1 MTDKSLLRDFIAE
14 TGEHLEDTERN
25 LMRLGKQPDDVEL
38 LNDIFRSIHTIKGSS
53 EYLGFQRIAGLS
65 HKLENLLDLMRREEV
80 TADSGVIE
88 LLISTNDRLGV
99 LLEELEQDQTE
110 RSAVDDLIERIESYC
125 GQPGAAPEAGAEAGA
140 ERYEDEYD
148 EELFGIFVEQLQ
160 EGLDR
165 LSHEAEQLRGGQ
177 DGRETLERCVEQLT
191 TLKSSANY
199 MGYDDLKARYE
210 QWSES
215 VEQACDR
222 LADGQG
228 LDLADFADSVMIGNI
243 NRIKALFPKVFD
255 LSEEKPAPEP
265 APPVQEEA
273 VPEPEPVAE
282 AAEPEIADTGLL
294 EDFIIE
300 TGEHLE
306 ETEQNLMLLEKKPDD
321 LTLLNEI
328 FRSIHTI
335 KGSSEYLGMR
345 RIAELSHSLENLLD
359 MLRRG
364 EAAVDADVIEL
375 LIAASDRISV
385 LMEQIEQDHSE
396 HEPIDDLLRRISDC
410 EVAKSTTETAKKAP
424 AETPTVSDGSG
435 TIYSE
440 AYDQELFAIFLNQ
453 LKSGLEQLRAAT
465 EKLREGAD
473 LDSVLAQFDQQ
484 LKLLRSS
491 ANYMEYDELKAV
503 YDGWLEDIAG
513 MRKAVEYESGVD
525 LVAYEGKMN
534 ANINKVIRFFPD
546 LPQPEPEPET
556 AGPEP
561 ETAGPEPETAEPE
574 PEEAEAVDLPEPV
587 AEDAVPP
594 DPEMETVQIDVP
606 ADVETETPA
615 EPIEASIEEPVEAA
629 PEVEA
634 IEQADDEPSTSE
646 FEQAFAKTDAV
657 DVDFNAIRLDQLDI
671 DQGAQMPAV
680 SADTGDDLDS
690 RLLSKL
696 ESAFDSHL
704 SGSRIK
710 EQVKLSV
717 DIERILLSDNLP
729 TRPRQ
734 EVDDQALELTRQK
747 DDGEGV
753 ESLLFSGMETSKPEG
768 HLPQSL
774 PKVAPGRE
782 TASAKSTDLDE
793 RRGPRNLGRRQ
804 TDKFR
809 ERMLK
814 QSIRVDAVK
823 IDSLMNQVGELVVS
837 RSGFAQLFSE
847 MRELQVALKQSMK
860 LDSSEMQKIKE
871 ITNRIN
877 EATVSLSRVTSEL
890 QENVMKVRMLPIA
903 QLFSRYPRLVH
914 DLVKSTRKKVSL
926 EIHGED
932 TELDKM
938 VIEQIADPLVHI
950 IRNAVDHGIE
960 DVSERLQKGK
970 PEEGTLRLEAYHESN
985 YVVIEISD
993 DGRGMD
999 PEQIK
1004 ARALE
1009 QSFVDDE
1016 EIESYNEQE
1025 VLALIMRPG
1034 FSTAREVTT
1043 TSGRGVGMDV
1053 VKDNIEKLNG
1063 NIDILST
1070 IGAGVT
1076 FRIKIPL
1083 TLAIIPALMV
1093 RVGSELFTIPLPTVD
1108 ETLRINRNDI
1118 STIEGMEV
1126 FYLRE
1131 NTVPVIRLAELF
1143 GMRSAMVDR
1152 DELFVVIVNTGAK
1165 QVGLVVDQLKAREEV
1180 VIKPLEDYL
1189 QEKSGFSGATI
1200 LGDGSISLILDVPE
1214 IVQLALG
1221 HYIRRSRTVTA

>member
-1 MTDKSLLRDFIAE
+1 MSDKSLLRDFIAE

-25 LMRLGKQPDDVEL
+25 LMRLEQQPDDAEL
-38 LNDIFRSIHTIKGSS
+38 LNDVFRSIHTIKGSS
-53 EYLGFQRIAGLS
+53 EYLGFSSIAELS
-65 HKLENLLDLMRREEV
+65 HKLENLLDLMRRGEV
-80 TADSGVIE
+80 VTDSGVIE

-99 LLEELEQDQTE
+99 LLDELEQDQAE
-110 RSAVDDLIERIESYC
+110 RSAIDDLVGRIESYC
-125 GQPGAAPEAGAEAGA
+125 GQPGAAPEAGAGAGV
-140 ERYEDEYD
+140 EGYEDEYD

-160 EGLDR
+160 EGLGC
-165 LSHEAEQLRGGQ
+165 LSQETEQLRGGQ
-177 DGRETLERCVEQLT
+177 DGREALARCVEQLT
-191 TLKSSANY
+191 TLRSSANY
-199 MGYDDLKARYE
+199 MGYDDLKATYE
-210 QWSES
+210 QWSQS
-215 VEQACDR
+215 VEQACDQ
-222 LADGQG
+222 LAAGQA
-228 LDLADFADSVMIGNI
+228 LNLADFADNVMVGNI
-243 NRIKALFPKVFD
+243 NQIKALFPKVFD
-255 LSEEKPAPEP
+255 LSEEKPAAQP

-273 VPEPEPVAE
+273 VPGPEP
-282 AAEPEIADTGLL
+282 AAEPAEPEAADTSLL
-294 EDFIIE
+294 EDFIVE

-306 ETEQNLMLLEKKPDD
+306 EIEQNLMLLEKKPDD
-321 LTLLNEI
+321 LTLLNDI

-345 RIAELSHSLENLLD
+345 RIAELSHKLENLLD

-364 EAAVDADVIEL
+364 EAAVNSDVIEL
-375 LIAASDRISV
+375 LIATSDRISV
-385 LMEQIEQDHSE
+385 LMEQIEQDQTE
-396 HEPIDDLLRRISDC
+396 HEPIDDLLLRIADC
-410 EVAKSTTETAKKAP
+410 EAAKSTAESAKKPP
-424 AETPTVSDGSG
+424 ATTPTVSDGSG

-440 AYDQELFAIFLNQ
+440 AYDDELFSIFLNQ
-453 LKSGLEQLRAAT
+453 LKSGLQELSTET
-465 EKLREGAD
+465 EKLREGQD
-473 LDSVLAQFDQQ
+473 LDSALDQIEQQ

-491 ANYMEYDELKAV
+491 ANYMEYDELRAV
-503 YDGWLEDIAG
+503 YDGWLEEMAG
-513 MRKAVEYESGVD
+513 MRKAFEYESGVD
-525 LVAYEGKMN
+525 LVAYAGQMN
-534 ANINKVIRFFPD
+534 ANMNKVMRFFPD
-546 LPQPEPEPET
+546 LPQPEPEPGTDEQEP
-556 AGPEP
+556 AG
-561 ETAGPEPETAEPE
+561 AESVDRL
-574 PEEAEAVDLPEPV
+574 EARGEDV
-587 AEDAVPP
+587 APSA
-594 DPEMETVQIDVP
+594 PEMETAQIEVSPDL
-606 ADVETETPA
+606 EIETPP
-615 EPIEASIEEPVEAA
+615 ETIEAPTEEPVEEAGAELNEQMDDA
-629 PEVEA
+629 PFA
-634 IEQADDEPSTSE
+634 SE
-646 FEQAFAKTDAV
+646 FEQMLAKTDAV
-657 DVDFNAIRLDQLDI
+657 DDDFSAIRLDQLEVD
-671 DQGAQMPAV
+671 DDAQPPAA
-680 SADTGDDLDS
+680 STDPGGDLDS

-696 ESAFDSHL
+696 ESAFDSNL
-704 SGSRIK
+704 GSARIK

-717 DIERILLSDNLP
+717 DIERILLSDDLP

-734 EVDDQALELTRQK
+734 ASEDRAFEFTRRK
-747 DDGEGV
+747 DDGDAV
-753 ESLLFSGMETSKPEG
+753 ESLLFSGMEISKQKDN
-768 HLPQSL
+768 LPQSL
-774 PKVAPGRE
+774 PKATPRAE
-782 TASAKSTDLDE
+782 TASQQDPELDE
-793 RRGPRNLGRRQ
+793 RGGPRKLGRRQ

-823 IDSLMNQVGELVVS
+823 IDSLLNQVGELVVS
-837 RSGFAQLFSE
+837 RSGFAQLFNE
-847 MRELQVALKQSMK
+847 MRELQVELKQSMK
-860 LDSSEMQKIKE
+860 LNSSEMQKVKE

-877 EATVSLSRVTSEL
+877 EATISLSRVTSEL

-914 DLVKSTRKKVSL
+914 DLVKGTQKKVSL

-960 DVSERLQKGK
+960 DVGERLQKGK
-970 PEEGTLRLEAYHESN
+970 AEEGTLRLEAYHESN

-1004 ARALE
+1004 TRALE
-1009 QSFVDDE
+1009 QSFVDDQ

-1093 RVGSELFTIPLPTVD
+1093 RVESELFTIPLPTVD

-1126 FYLRE
+1126 YYLRE
-1131 NTVPVIRLAELF
+1131 NTVPLIRLAELF
-1143 GMRSAMVDR
+1143 GIRSAMVDR
-1152 DELFVVIVNTGAK
+1152 EELFVVIVNTGAK

-1214 IVQLALG
+1214 LVQLALG
-1221 HYIRRSRTVTA
+1221 QYIRRSRTVTA